1 MLDWKKYLFSVI
13 GVFVVSAVAGYL
25 IHEVLLVG
33 DYERS
38 NLWRA
43 QEELWKRMIL
53 VYFAQ
58 LVFALVFCYI
68 YTQGVESGKHWLGQG
83 VRFGL
88 LVATLLFVPGS
99 LVLYTVLKLEWSMA
113 VKWIVFGYG
122 QMIVAGM
129 AAAASYRL
137 PAGLPRP

>member
-1 MLDWKKYLFSVI
+1 MLDWKKYLISVI
-13 GVFVVSAVAGYL
+13 VVFAAGVIAGYVV
-25 IHEVLLVG
+25 HEVLLAA

-58 LVFALVFCYI
+58 LIFALVFCYI
-68 YTQGVESGKHWLGQG
+68 YTKGVEPQKHWLGQG
-83 VRFGL
+83 IRFGL
-88 LVATLLFVPGS
+88 LIATLLFIPGS
-99 LVLYTVLKLEWSMA
+99 LVLYAVLTVEFAMA

-122 QMIVAGM
+122 QMMIAGAVVA
-129 AAAASYRL
+129 AIYRL
-137 PAGLPRP
+137 PEGLPRP